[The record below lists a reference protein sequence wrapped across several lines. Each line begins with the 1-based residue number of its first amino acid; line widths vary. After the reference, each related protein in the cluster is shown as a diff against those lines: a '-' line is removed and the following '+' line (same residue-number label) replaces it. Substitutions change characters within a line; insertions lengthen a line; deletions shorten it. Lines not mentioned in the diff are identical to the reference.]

1 MFFLIEY
8 QSGKKKKILAQ
19 VSTGEG
25 KSLIVA
31 GMAIFWAISG
41 QKVDVVTS
49 NDVLALRD
57 STLSVADG
65 GLRDLY
71 EYFKVGVAN
80 NCSQSQDDRAK
91 AYNLAVV
98 YGELANFQ
106 RDYLLHTFYG
116 LNVLGN
122 RISQWLNRDSDFDCV
137 IVDEVD
143 CMLLDRGSNTLYLSH
158 DIPGMEML
166 ESLYVFIWERIKSS
180 ENPALNPKL
189 IFFFRKVIERE
200 RHIRIPEHLL
210 AFVDRHLDTWLANA
224 LRALELKQ
232 DEDYVIDQDRTD
244 TSPDLNPQV
253 IIIDPDTGTD
263 QTTSQWDGA
272 LHQFLQLKEGCKLT
286 LQKLKAVF
294 ISNKEYIQKY
304 DRLAGVS
311 GTLGSL
317 KERNY
322 MTESYNCE
330 YFSIPTALPKRFIY
344 KMTKVLKTTES
355 WLSSIID
362 EIRETVLPGNEEE
375 ARSIIIFCRTI
386 KDVNIV
392 HNHIKINFPKLVA
405 DNKVHRYIRDYEQFA
420 FEGKQLEIGHV
431 IIATNLA
438 GRGTDIK
445 ISKELDNNGGLHICL
460 TYLPQNERITEQA
473 MGRSGRKGAPGSG
486 ILILF

>member
-1 MFFLIEY
+1 MILLNELLN
-8 QSGKKKKILAQ
+8 STNILAQ

-31 GMAIFWAISG
+31 GVAIFCALSG
-41 QKVDVVTS
+41 LKVDIVTS
-49 NDVLALRD
+49 NDVLAQRD

-65 GLRDLY
+65 GLKDLY

-80 NCSQSQDDRAK
+80 NCSQSQDVRIK
-91 AYNLAVV
+91 AYNSDVV

-116 LNVLGN
+116 FNVRGDRKFN
-122 RISQWLNRDSDFDCV
+122 FV

-166 ESLYVFIWERIKSS
+166 ESLYVFIWERIQKS
-180 ENPALNPKL
+180 ENPSLNSKL

-200 RHIRIPEHLL
+200 RHIRIPVHLL
-210 AFVDRHLDTWLANA
+210 PFVDRHLDTWLANA
-224 LRALELKQ
+224 LRALELKR

-272 LHQFLQLKEGCKLT
+272 LHQFLQFKEGCKLT
-286 LQKLKAVF
+286 PQSLKAVF
-294 ISNKEYIQKY
+294 ISNEEYIKLY
-304 DRLAGVS
+304 GKLAGVS
-311 GTLGSL
+311 GTLGSQTE
-317 KERNY
+317 KDYIVKTYNGCNY
-322 MTESYNCE
+322 FTV
-330 YFSIPTALPKRFIY
+330 PTALPKRFIY

-355 WLSSIID
+355 WLSSIIK
-362 EIRETVLPGNEEE
+362 EVRETVLTENTDK
-375 ARSIIIFCRTI
+375 ARSIAIFCRTI

-392 HNHIKINFPKLVA
+392 HNYLKINLPRLIG
-405 DNKVHRYIRDYEQFA
+405 DNKVHRYTRDYEQFA
-420 FEGKQLEIGHV
+420 FEAKQLEIGHV

-445 ISKELDNNGGLHICL
+445 ISKELHENGGLHICL

-486 ILILF
+486 ILIL

>member
-1 MFFLIEY
+1 RKL
-8 QSGKKKKILAQ
+8 
-19 VSTGEG
+19 
-25 KSLIVA
+25 
-31 GMAIFWAISG
+31 
-41 QKVDVVTS
+41 
-49 NDVLALRD
+49 
-57 STLSVADG
+57 
-65 GLRDLY
+65 
-71 EYFKVGVAN
+71 
-80 NCSQSQDDRAK
+80 
-91 AYNLAVV
+91 
-98 YGELANFQ
+98 
-106 RDYLLHTFYG
+106 
-116 LNVLGN
+116 
-122 RISQWLNRDSDFDCV
+122 DFV

-166 ESLYVFIWERIKSS
+166 ESLYVFIWEKIQKS

-200 RHIRIPEHLL
+200 RHIRIPVHLL
-210 AFVDRHLDTWLANA
+210 PFVDRHLDTWLANA
-224 LRALELKQ
+224 LRALELNQ

-272 LHQFLQLKEGCKLT
+272 LHQFIQLKEGCKLT
-286 LQKLKAVF
+286 LQSLKAVF
-294 ISNKEYIQKY
+294 ISNKVYIKKY

-317 KERNY
+317 KERKY
-322 MTESYNCE
+322 MKESYRCD
-330 YFSIPTALPKRFIY
+330 YVSIPTAFPKRFRF
-344 KMTKVLKTTES
+344 KTPKVLKTKEI
-355 WLSSIID
+355 WLSSIVN
-362 EIRETVLPGNEEE
+362 EIRETVLPANEKE
-375 ARSIIIFCRTI
+375 ARSIVIFCQTI

-392 HNHIKINFPKLVA
+392 HNYLKINLPKLIG
-405 DNKVHRYIRDYEQFA
+405 DNKVHRYTRDYEQFA

-445 ISKELDNNGGLHICL
+445 ISDKLLENGGLHICL

-486 ILILF
+486 ILILFQA